1 MDIRKGHVEGSQN
14 FKWFVLIVATLSQ
27 TCASFV
33 IFGMGPMAAFY
44 QQTYNLS
51 QFETGMIVSTVNIG
65 PIISMIIFGNM
76 MDKYGEKWVVGLGS
90 ILLGLNTF
98 IAYLIDSYIVLLT
111 NLLFVGIWYGTAQPG
126 GSSAIVKWFPRKHR
140 GLAMGIRQT
149 GIPVGGALAAISLP
163 FFFYRFG
170 LEAAILLQACI
181 ATVGGLI
188 FLLIYK
194 NPGTEIQQPEQYTFK
209 EKIIRIKNNSQ
220 LYPVLFIGMTM
231 VSVQLIIVAHLM
243 GYLKEMLGLDLK
255 LAGSLLS
262 LALIGG
268 TFGRL
273 ILAWISDNIFAGNR
287 SKPLL
292 LTIWSTVFI
301 MLLLLWAMSM
311 PLWVIG
317 LLCFFF
323 GFLGIGWYSLFI
335 VMIAEKSDKNFIG
348 LTVSFA
354 LTINQFFIVAS
365 PALFGLLVDWTNGYF
380 IPFAI
385 LAAAIS
391 AGGIWL
397 KMTEQKNIGNPLN

>member
-1 MDIRKGHVEGSQN
+1 MDFRKLHVESSQN

-44 QQTYNLS
+44 QQTFNLS

-170 LEAAILLQACI
+170 LEAAILLQAFI

-194 NPGTEIQQPEQYTFK
+194 NPGTEIQPEHYTFK

-243 GYLKEMLGLDLK
+243 GYLKKMLGLDLE

-301 MLLLLWAMSM
+301 ILLFLSGMSM
-311 PLWVIG
+311 PLWGIG

-385 LAAAIS
+385 LAVAIS

-397 KMTEQKNIGNPLN
+397 RMTEQKISEIL